1 MRKILISFLSM
12 LLSLSLFAQANDET
26 VYKDWQANAESKNEI
41 QVSYRLVKCQGVNQ
55 VHLKLVSSSAANQ
68 LMEFTVTVS
77 NSETESIIKNV
88 SYTVSNGSEIA
99 ASCSAI
105 SLGAL
110 KVDMPGGYDPSKVSV
125 KITFK

>member
-1 MRKILISFLSM
+1 M

-26 VYKDWQANAESKNEI
+26 VYKDWQVNPESKNEV

-55 VHLKLVSSSAANQ
+55 VHLKLVSSNAANQ
-68 LMEFTVTVS
+68 LVEFTVTIS
-77 NSETESIIKNV
+77 NSETESITKNV
-88 SYTVSNGSEIA
+88 SYSVSNGSATA
-99 ASCSAI
+99 ASCSSI

-125 KITFK
+125 KISFK